1 MNPEKTA
8 PDSPSAPG
16 SGPQILVVDDDPNF
30 SLMLQDLLVDQG
42 YRAEVRSD
50 GPSCLEYCQDHT
62 PDLILLDV
70 RMPGMNGFNVCA
82 RLKAEPQTAA
92 IPIMLLTGL
101 SEPEN
106 KIRGFSLGI
115 FHYLTKPFKNEE
127 LLARIANILGR
138 QNFLRQTVEESKVT
152 TVRQLSVSLADRIT
166 NPLSGIMACCQLLSK
181 NIQHPEKVIEIVEK
195 IKEAVDEIYAA
206 LLKLTTAERIES
218 ARYSQDI
225 EMIDL
230 EKLSGEE
237 KKKE

>member
-1 MNPEKTA
+1 MNPENTA
-8 PDSPSAPG
+8 
-16 SGPQILVVDDDPNF
+16 SGPLSIPPLGSKILVVDDDPNF
-30 SLMLQDLLVDQG
+30 SLMVQDLLVDQG

-50 GPSCLEYCQDHT
+50 GPSCLEYCQNHT

-70 RMPGMNGFNVCA
+70 RMPGMNGFDVCA
-82 RLKAEPQTAA
+82 RLKAELRTAA

-138 QNFLRQTVEESKVT
+138 QNLLRQTVEESKVT

-195 IKEAVDEIYAA
+195 IKEAVDEIYSA

-237 KKKE
+237 KKE

>member
-8 PDSPSAPG
+8 
-16 SGPQILVVDDDPNF
+16 SGPLSTPLVGSKILVVDDDALF
-30 SLMLQDLLVDQG
+30 SMMIRDLLQDQG
-42 YRAEVRSD
+42 YQADVCSS
-50 GPSCLEYCQDHT
+50 GPACLEYLLNHT

-70 RMPGMNGFNVCA
+70 CMPGMDGFSVCA
-82 RLKAEPQTAA
+82 RLKAAPKTAA

-138 QNFLRQTVEESKVT
+138 QNLLRQTVEESKVT

-166 NPLSGIMACCQLLSK
+166 NPLSGIMACCQLVSK
-181 NIQHPEKVIEIVEK
+181 NIQYPEKVIEIVEK

-230 EKLSGEE
+230 ERLSGEE

>member
-8 PDSPSAPG
+8 
-16 SGPQILVVDDDPNF
+16 SGPPSTPILGSQILIVDDDPDF
-30 SLMLQDLLVDQG
+30 SLMVQDLLLDQG

-50 GPSCLEYCQDHT
+50 GPSCLEYCQNHA
-62 PDLILLDV
+62 PDLILLDI
-70 RMPGMNGFNVCA
+70 RMPGMNGFDVCA
-82 RLKAEPQTAA
+82 RLKAEPRTAA
-92 IPIMLLTGL
+92 IPIMLLSGL

-138 QNFLRQTVEESKVT
+138 QNLLRQTVEESKIT
-152 TVRQLSVSLADRIT
+152 TLRQLSVSLADRIT
-166 NPLSGIMACCQLLSK
+166 NPLSGIMACCQLVSK

-195 IKEAVDEIYAA
+195 IKEAVDEIYST
-206 LLKLTTAERIES
+206 LLKLTTAERVES

-230 EKLSGEE
+230 EKLTGGEKE
-237 KKKE
+237 KD